1 MESKEAI
8 EFLRNRK
15 IYVPDIEWEITH
27 CTAEGMHIKW
37 WWVVQCNNIISISE
51 DWKFKWLIFWA
62 DQVINS
68 PELRQCLSQSGTTWQ
83 WGECIII
90 LNK

>member
-1 MESKEAI
+1 MEPI
-8 EFLRNRK
+8 EVFVLMM
-15 IYVPDIEWEITH
+15 
-27 CTAEGMHIKW
+27 CTA
-37 WWVVQCNNIISISE
+37 II
-51 DWKFKWLIFWA
+51 WFVAWLVLLDHKVNETA
-62 DQVINS
+62 NS

>member
-1 MESKEAI
+1 M
-8 EFLRNRK
+8 
-15 IYVPDIEWEITH
+15 DILETIILLIIWFVLWM
-27 CTAEGMHIKW
+27 A
-37 WWVVQCNNIISISE
+37 VVISGNI
-51 DWKFKWLIFWA
+51 
-62 DQVINS
+62 DQLSLS